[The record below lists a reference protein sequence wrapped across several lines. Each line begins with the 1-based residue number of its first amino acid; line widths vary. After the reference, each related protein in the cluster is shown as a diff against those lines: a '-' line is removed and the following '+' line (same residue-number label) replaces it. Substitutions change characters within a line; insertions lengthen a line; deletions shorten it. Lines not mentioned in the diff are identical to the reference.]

1 MRLKNM
7 TDYIAKAEFK
17 LTAKIEREK
26 LKEIIILLDLQKK
39 ELSKQKVVIDYRSGQ
54 YIKTKQQI
62 LPLGPK
68 YEVIDSQGIKLSLK
82 DIHAFYS
89 VCKADDFEKER
100 NLLNSATVVGYLD
113 EYILGYQ
120 LFFDSSISPIKGI
133 ISSLHVAS
141 QRSAVE
147 QLYCYLLGHYFDLE
161 LNLHGF
167 EKNSDAYWVGVCP
180 VIFNEES

>member
-1 MRLKNM
+1 M

-26 LKEIIILLDLQKK
+26 LKEIIILLDLQKE
-39 ELSKQKVVIDYRSGQ
+39 ELSKQKVIIDYRSSQ

-100 NLLNSATVVGYLD
+100 NLLNNATIVGYLD
-113 EYILGYQ
+113 EYILEYQ
-120 LFFDSSISPIKGI
+120 LFFDSSISPMKGI
-133 ISSLHVAS
+133 ISSLHVTS

-147 QLYCYLLGHYFDLE
+147 RLYCYLLGHYFDLE
-161 LNLHGF
+161 LNLHEF
-167 EKNSDAYWVGVCP
+167 EKNSDAYWAGVCP
-180 VIFNEES
+180 VIFNILLYM